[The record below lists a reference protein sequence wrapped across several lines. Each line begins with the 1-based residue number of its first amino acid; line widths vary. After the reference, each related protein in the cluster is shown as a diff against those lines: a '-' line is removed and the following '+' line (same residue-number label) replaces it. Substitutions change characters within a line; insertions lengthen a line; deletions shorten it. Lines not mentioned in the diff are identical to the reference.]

1 MSEKDKLTQ
10 SIFEMY
16 QEYPFPDINYK
27 MDYSLPL
34 IRFLNDNAEKGK
46 KNLLEGANVL
56 EAGCGT
62 GNTIIKLAETC
73 PTGNFTGVDMTVN
86 SLKIAKKNSDIKN
99 LKNLNFQEQ
108 NILNLDLGKK
118 FNIIFCIGVLHHL
131 ADMQKGMQSLVNHL
145 EDDGYLIMWLY
156 GKDGRFKLNLNQRM
170 LSVLFQNENSLKKKV
185 ELTKKILRNESNK
198 YLDCHFNVP
207 ESKIEDKWEEGVE
220 FLLKNDNWI
229 VDQFLHYNEKVVDIR
244 DVYEL
249 NKLFN
254 LEIIEWLGT
263 STDIKKYIPEEAIQ
277 SEFNKLSIKDKHFVL
292 DDLLKP
298 KYYFLVLKKKR

>member
-1 MSEKDKLTQ
+1 MNEKDKLTQ

-46 KNLLEGANVL
+46 KNLLDGANVL

-131 ADMQKGMQSLVNHL
+131 ADMEKGMQSLVSHL

-170 LSVLFQNENSLKKKV
+170 LSVLFQNENSLKK
-185 ELTKKILRNESNK
+185 R
-198 YLDCHFNVP
+198 
-207 ESKIEDKWEEGVE
+207 
-220 FLLKNDNWI
+220 
-229 VDQFLHYNEKVVDIR
+229 
-244 DVYEL
+244 L
-249 NKLFN
+249 N
-254 LEIIEWLGT
+254 
-263 STDIKKYIPEEAIQ
+263 
-277 SEFNKLSIKDKHFVL
+277 
-292 DDLLKP
+292 
-298 KYYFLVLKKKR
+298 

>member
-1 MSEKDKLTQ
+1 MNIKDKLTQ

-34 IRFLNDNAEKGK
+34 IRFLNNNAKKGK
-46 KNLLEGANVL
+46 KNLLDESTVL

-73 PTGNFTGVDMTVN
+73 PTGNFTGVDMTIN
-86 SLKIAKKNSDIKN
+86 SLKIAQKNSDLKN
-99 LKNLNFQEQ
+99 LKNLNFIEQ

-118 FNIIFCIGVLHHL
+118 FNVVFCIGVLHHL
-131 ADMQKGMQSLVNHL
+131 ADMKKGLESLVNHL

-170 LSVLFQNENSLKKKV
+170 LSLLFQNEKSLSNKV
-185 ELTKKILRNESNK
+185 KLTKKILESESNK
-198 YLDCHFNVP
+198 LLDCHFNVP
-207 ESKIEDKWEEGVE
+207 DSKIEDKWKEGVD

-229 VDQFLHYNEKVVDIR
+229 VDQFLHYNEKVVDMR

-249 NKLFN
+249 NELFN
-254 LEIIEWLGT
+254 LEIVEWLGT
-263 STDIKKYIPEEAIQ
+263 SVDIKKYISENSIEEV
-277 SEFNKLSIKDKHFVL
+277 FNGLSTKDKHFVL

-298 KYYFLVLKKKR
+298 KYYFLVLKKKK

>member
-263 STDIKKYIPEEAIQ
+263 PTDIKKYIPEEAIQ
-277 SEFNKLSIKDKHFVL
+277 SEFNNLSIKDKHFVL

>member
-1 MSEKDKLTQ
+1 MIEKDKLTK

-34 IRFLNDNAEKGK
+34 IRFLNDNAKEGK
-46 KNLLEGANVL
+46 KNLLDGANVL

-73 PTGNFTGVDMTVN
+73 TTGSFTGVDMTIN
-86 SLKIAKKNSDIKN
+86 SLKIAKKNSEIKN
-99 LKNLNFQEQ
+99 LKNIKFQEQ

-118 FNIIFCIGVLHHL
+118 FNVIFCIGVLHHL
-131 ADMQKGMQSLVNHL
+131 TDMQKGMQSLVSHL
-145 EDDGYLIMWLY
+145 EDDGHLIMWLY

-170 LSVLFQNENSLKKKV
+170 LSVLFQNESSLKKKV
-185 ELTKKILRNESNK
+185 ELTKKILKNEANK

-207 ESKIEDKWEEGVE
+207 DSKIEDKWNEGVE

-229 VDQFLHYNEKVVDIR
+229 VDQFLHYNEKVVDMR
-244 DVYEL
+244 DIYEL
-249 NKLFN
+249 NRLFN
-254 LEIIEWLGT
+254 LEIVEWLGT
-263 STDIKKYIPEEAIQ
+263 STDIKKYVPEESIQ
-277 SEFNKLSIKDKHFVL
+277 SIFSELSIKDKHLVL

>member
-1 MSEKDKLTQ
+1 MIEKDKLTK

-34 IRFLNDNAEKGK
+34 IRFLNDNAKEGK
-46 KNLLEGANVL
+46 KNLLDGANVL

-73 PTGNFTGVDMTVN
+73 TTGSFTGVDMTIN
-86 SLKIAKKNSDIKN
+86 SLKIAKKNSEIKN
-99 LKNLNFQEQ
+99 LKNIKFQEQ

-118 FNIIFCIGVLHHL
+118 FNVIFCIGVLHHL
-131 ADMQKGMQSLVNHL
+131 TDMQKGMQSLVSHL
-145 EDDGYLIMWLY
+145 EDDGHLIMWLY

-170 LSVLFQNENSLKKKV
+170 LSVLFQNESSLKKKV
-185 ELTKKILRNESNK
+185 ELTKKILKNEANK

-207 ESKIEDKWEEGVE
+207 DSKIEDKWNEGVE

-229 VDQFLHYNEKVVDIR
+229 VDQFLHYNEKVVDMR
-244 DVYEL
+244 DIYEL
-249 NKLFN
+249 NRLFN
-254 LEIIEWLGT
+254 LEIVEWLGT
-263 STDIKKYIPEEAIQ
+263 STDIKKYVPEESIQ
-277 SEFNKLSIKDKHFVL
+277 SIFSELSTKDKHLVL

>member
-34 IRFLNDNAEKGK
+34 IRFLNNNAKEGK
-46 KNLLEGANVL
+46 KNLLDGANIL

-73 PTGNFTGVDMTVN
+73 STGSFTGVDMTIN
-86 SLKIAKKNSDIKN
+86 SLKIAKKNSEIKN
-99 LKNLNFQEQ
+99 LKNLKFQEQ

-118 FNIIFCIGVLHHL
+118 FNVIFCIGVLHHL

-145 EDDGYLIMWLY
+145 EDDGHLIMWLY

-170 LSVLFQNENSLKKKV
+170 LSVLFQNESSLKKKV
-185 ELTKKILRNESNK
+185 ELTKIILKNESNK

-207 ESKIEDKWEEGVE
+207 DSKIEDKWSEGVE

-229 VDQFLHYNEKVVDIR
+229 VDQFLHYNEKVVDMR
-244 DVYEL
+244 DIYEL
-249 NKLFN
+249 NRLFN
-254 LEIIEWLGT
+254 LEIVEWLGT
-263 STDIKKYIPEEAIQ
+263 SMDIKKYVPEESIQ
-277 SEFNKLSIKDKHFVL
+277 SVFSELSIKDKHLVL

>member
-34 IRFLNDNAEKGK
+34 IRFLNNNAKEGK
-46 KNLLEGANVL
+46 KNLLDGANIL

-73 PTGNFTGVDMTVN
+73 STGSFTGVDMTTN
-86 SLKIAKKNSDIKN
+86 SLKIAKKNSEIKN
-99 LKNLNFQEQ
+99 LNNLKFQEQ

-118 FNIIFCIGVLHHL
+118 FNVIFCIGVLHHL

-145 EDDGYLIMWLY
+145 EDDGHLIMWLY

-170 LSVLFQNENSLKKKV
+170 LSVLFQNESSLKKKV
-185 ELTKKILRNESNK
+185 ELTKMILKNESNK

-207 ESKIEDKWEEGVE
+207 DSKIEDKWSEGVE

-229 VDQFLHYNEKVVDIR
+229 VDQFLHYNEKVVDMR
-244 DVYEL
+244 DIYEL
-249 NKLFN
+249 NRLFN
-254 LEIIEWLGT
+254 LEIVEWLGT
-263 STDIKKYIPEEAIQ
+263 SMDIKKYVPEESIQ
-277 SEFNKLSIKDKHFVL
+277 SVFNELSIKDKHLVL

>member
-1 MSEKDKLTQ
+1 MIEKDKLTK

-34 IRFLNDNAEKGK
+34 IRFLNDNAKEGK
-46 KNLLEGANVL
+46 KNLLDGANVL

-73 PTGNFTGVDMTVN
+73 TTGSFTGVDMTIN
-86 SLKIAKKNSDIKN
+86 SLKIAKKNSEIKN
-99 LKNLNFQEQ
+99 LKNIKFQEQ

-118 FNIIFCIGVLHHL
+118 FNVIFCIGVLHHL
-131 ADMQKGMQSLVNHL
+131 TDMQKGMQSLVSHL
-145 EDDGYLIMWLY
+145 EDDGHLIMWLY

-170 LSVLFQNENSLKKKV
+170 LSVLFQNESSLKKKV
-185 ELTKKILRNESNK
+185 ELTKKILKNEANK

-207 ESKIEDKWEEGVE
+207 DSKIEDKWTEGVE

-229 VDQFLHYNEKVVDIR
+229 VDQFLHYNEKVVDMR
-244 DVYEL
+244 DIYEL
-249 NKLFN
+249 NRLFN
-254 LEIIEWLGT
+254 LEIVEWLGT
-263 STDIKKYIPEEAIQ
+263 STDIKKYVPEESIQ
-277 SEFNKLSIKDKHFVL
+277 SIFSELSIKDKHLVL